1 MKKFF
6 VILAAVAVAVNVS
19 AQKTITLSLEQSGA
33 TEIIENFWNNT
44 NAPHS
49 NFETRDEKIND
60 RLHFSQTSQTDF
72 YIYKA
77 DPAKATGQ
85 GIVVLPGGGYSKVCI
100 AHEGF
105 EIAKYYRDLG
115 ISCVVVKYR
124 LPNLGHKEVP
134 LEDAQAA
141 LKYLRKQGKKW
152 GVDPAQV
159 GICGSSAGGHLAAY
173 TSNFTEDKDKPA
185 FSILFYPVIT
195 GTTWATHQNTFQYL
209 LGKSRTKNEQHYYSL
224 ENRVSTTTPPTI
236 LLLSDDDLT
245 VPPISSILYYE
256 ALKANGVPATMH
268 IYPSGGHG
276 WCGHDEFK
284 YAKQYKDALADFLK
298 IQSKNAAAKKDEG
311 KKSKK

>member
-1 MKKFF
+1 MKRFI
-6 VILAAVAVAVNVS
+6 VIIATIAMATSVS
-19 AQKTITLSLEQSGA
+19 AQKTITLSLERSGA
-33 TEIIENFWNNT
+33 DEIITNFWNNKK
-44 NAPHS
+44 APHS
-49 NFETRDEKIND
+49 NEESRDEKINE
-60 RLHFSQTSQTDF
+60 RLHFTQTSQTDF

-85 GIVVLPGGGYSKVCI
+85 AIVVLPGGGYSKVCI

-105 EIAKYYRDLG
+105 EMAKYFQSLG
-115 ISCVVVKYR
+115 ITAVVVKYR
-124 LPNLGHKEVP
+124 LPNRGHKEVP

-141 LKYLRKQGKKW
+141 LRFLRKKGKKW

-173 TSNFTEDKDKPA
+173 TSNFTADKEKPA

-195 GTTWATHQNTFQYL
+195 GATWETHQNTFEYL
-209 LGKSRTKNEQHYYSL
+209 LGKARTHNEQLYYSL
-224 ENRVSTTTPPTI
+224 ENRVTPTTPPTI

-245 VPPISSILYYE
+245 VPTISSVLYYE

-276 WCGHDEFK
+276 WAGHKEFK
-284 YAKQYKDALADFLK
+284 YDKEYKDALADWLK
-298 IQSKNAAAKKDEG
+298 IQSKNANKKQ
-311 KKSKK
+311 K

>member
-6 VILAAVAVAVNVS
+6 VILAAAAVAVNVS

-33 TEIIENFWNNT
+33 TEIIENFWNNS

-105 EIAKYYRDLG
+105 EIAKFYRDLG
-115 ISCVVVKYR
+115 ITAVVVKYR

-134 LEDAQAA
+134 LEDAQA
-141 LKYLRKQGKKW
+141 
-152 GVDPAQV
+152 V
-159 GICGSSAGGHLAAY
+159 GLTDVVKVIGNGSSIAGNALGYISQEAEDRIRNADVVI
-173 TSNFTEDKDKPA
+173 SKGQGNFESLNGCGLNIYYLFLCKCDWFVRRFKMKRLTG
-185 FSILFYPVIT
+185 ILV
-195 GTTWATHQNTFQYL
+195 ND
-209 LGKSRTKNEQHYYSL
+209 RNL
-224 ENRVSTTTPPTI
+224 ENRV
-236 LLLSDDDLT
+236 
-245 VPPISSILYYE
+245 
-256 ALKANGVPATMH
+256 
-268 IYPSGGHG
+268 
-276 WCGHDEFK
+276 
-284 YAKQYKDALADFLK
+284 
-298 IQSKNAAAKKDEG
+298 
-311 KKSKK
+311 

>member
-1 MKKFF
+1 MRRFLTL
-6 VILAAVAVAVNVS
+6 ILVAGIFSTAA
-19 AQKTITLSLEQSGA
+19 AQKRVVVSLEDSGA
-33 TEIIENFWNNT
+33 DEIVHYWDNST
-44 NAPHS
+44 APHS
-49 NFETRDEKIND
+49 NEITADEQMNYKFD
-60 RLHFSQTSQTDF
+60 MTLTSSTDF

-85 GIVVLPGGGYSKVCI
+85 AIVVLPGGGYSKVCI

-105 EIAKYYRDLG
+105 EMAKYFQSLG
-115 ISCVVVKYR
+115 ITAVVVKYR
-124 LPNLGHKEVP
+124 LPNHGHKEVP

-141 LKYLRKQGKKW
+141 LRFLRKKGKKW

-173 TSNFTEDKDKPA
+173 TSNFTADKEKPA

-195 GTTWATHQNTFQYL
+195 GATWETHQNTFEFL
-209 LGKSRTKNEQHYYSL
+209 LGKARTHNEQLYYSL
-224 ENRVSTTTPPTI
+224 ENRVTPTTPPTI

-245 VPPISSILYYE
+245 VPTISSVLYYE

-276 WCGHDEFK
+276 WAGHKEFK
-284 YAKQYKDALADFLK
+284 YDKEYKDALNDWLQ
-298 IQSKNAAAKKDEG
+298 IQAKRLN
-311 KKSKK
+311 KK

>member
-1 MKKFF
+1 MKRFI
-6 VILAAVAVAVNVS
+6 VIIATIAMATSVS
-19 AQKTITLSLEQSGA
+19 AQKTITLSLERSGA
-33 TEIIENFWNNT
+33 DEIITNFWNNEK
-44 NAPHS
+44 APHS
-49 NFETRDEKIND
+49 NEESRDEKINE
-60 RLHFSQTSQTDF
+60 RLHFTQTSQTDF

-85 GIVVLPGGGYSKVCI
+85 AIVVLPGGGYSKVCI

-105 EIAKYYRDLG
+105 EMAKYFQSLG
-115 ISCVVVKYR
+115 ITAVVVKYR
-124 LPNLGHKEVP
+124 LPNRGHKEVP

-141 LKYLRKQGKKW
+141 LRFLRKKGKKW

-173 TSNFTEDKDKPA
+173 TSNFTADKEKPA

-195 GTTWATHQNTFQYL
+195 GATWETHQNTFEYL
-209 LGKSRTKNEQHYYSL
+209 LGKARTHNEQLYYSL
-224 ENRVSTTTPPTI
+224 ENRVTPTTPPTI

-245 VPPISSILYYE
+245 VPTISSVLYYE

-276 WCGHDEFK
+276 WAGHKEFK
-284 YAKQYKDALADFLK
+284 YDKEYKDALADWLK
-298 IQSKNAAAKKDEG
+298 IQSKNANKKQ
-311 KKSKK
+311 K